1 MGCFLAVQLIP
12 CSETS
17 LSANKSN
24 LIKLS
29 GSQAPEQ
36 DLAIKSGLR
45 GTKLSDSLSH
55 SFCALPP
62 LVVRY
67 SSAAFCINSNYTHDW
82 GISIWTERISG
93 HYELLL
99 HHSAFPAPATSSSF
113 DRIVFG
119 PELAEDGAGWG

>member
-1 MGCFLAVQLIP
+1 MENFQNDMGCFLAVQLIP

-55 SFCALPP
+55 SFCPLPP

-99 HHSAFPAPATSSSF
+99 HHSSFAPLLPLPRPS
-113 DRIVFG
+113 IVLFLG
-119 PELAEDGAGWG
+119 PN